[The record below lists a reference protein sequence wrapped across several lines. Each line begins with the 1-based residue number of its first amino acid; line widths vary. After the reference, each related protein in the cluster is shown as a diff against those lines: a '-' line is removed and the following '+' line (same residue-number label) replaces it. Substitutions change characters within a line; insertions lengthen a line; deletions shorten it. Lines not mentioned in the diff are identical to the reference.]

1 MEFTRAKQEH
11 LTVLCKITEDAKA
24 QLKRLDLDQWQK
36 GYPNEAVW
44 ASDIEKGISRVAVEN
59 GEVLGAFMF
68 QTAPEV
74 SYAKIDGAWLT
85 SGTTYASLH
94 RVCVAEES
102 KGKGVAGAMFRHAF
116 DLAKQAGLPSVRID
130 THEGNLPMRRA
141 LEKAG
146 FTLCGTIY
154 LVGGSEDGDLRVAY
168 EKILE
173 S

>member
-1 MEFTRAKQEH
+1 MELILAKQEH
-11 LTVLCKITEDAKA
+11 LPALCAMTEAAKA
-24 QLKRLDLDQWQK
+24 QLKGLDVDQWQK

-44 ASDIEKGISRVAVEN
+44 VSDIEKQISWVTVEN

-68 QTAPEV
+68 QTAPED

-85 SGTTYASLH
+85 GGAYASLH
-94 RVCVAEES
+94 RVCVAEDR
-102 KGKGVAGAMFRHAF
+102 KGTGVVGELFRHGF
-116 DLAKQAGLPSVRID
+116 ELAKQAGLSAVRID

-146 FTLCGTIY
+146 FTFCGRITLI
-154 LVGGSEDGDLRVAY
+154 GGSEDGDPRLAF

-173 S
+173 

>member
-1 MEFTRAKQEH
+1 MEFTLAKQGH
-11 LTVLCKITEDAKA
+11 LAALCAITEAAKA
-24 QLKRLDLDQWQK
+24 QLKRLGVDQWQK

-44 ASDIEKGISRVAVEN
+44 TSDIETGISWVAVEN

-68 QTAPEV
+68 QTAPEE

-85 SGTTYASLH
+85 EGAAYGSLH

-102 KGKGVAGAMFRHAF
+102 KGRGVAGELFRHG
-116 DLAKQAGLPSVRID
+116 LGLTKQAGLPSVRID

-146 FTLCGTIY
+146 FTFCGCITLI
-154 LVGGSEDGDLRVAY
+154 GGSEDGDPRLAY
-168 EKILE
+168 EMLLE
-173 S
+173 P

>member
-1 MEFTRAKQEH
+1 MEFIPASAQYLED
-11 LTVLCKITEDAKA
+11 LCRITDEAKA
-24 QLKRLDLDQWQK
+24 QLKGLGIDQWQK
-36 GYPNEAVW
+36 GYPNREVW
-44 ASDIEKGISRVAVEN
+44 ERDIDAGCTWLAVED
-59 GEVLGAFMF
+59 GKLLGAYAY
-68 QTAPEV
+68 QTAPEP
-74 SYAKIDGAWLT
+74 SYDEIHGAWLT
-85 SGTTYASLH
+85 DTPYASFH
-94 RVCVAEES
+94 RVCVSDAA
-102 KGKGVAGAMFRHAF
+102 KGRGVAGALFAHGFA
-116 DLAKQAGLPSVRID
+116 LARTQGFASVRID